1 MNLQQFE
8 YLIALD
14 QFKNFSKAADA
25 CFITQATM
33 STMVKKLEEELGIV
47 IFDRKANPLC
57 TTDSGKEVIVEA
69 KKILEHVQRIR
80 EKASNLNIEIEGE
93 INLGIIPTISSSL
106 LHRLLPDLLDK
117 YPNLHFNIEELT
129 TKTIIQHLKSGRLD
143 AGVISTPIDNS
154 EMEGQVLYYEKL
166 MVYGHIE
173 SNRKY
178 LSPED
183 LTYHQMW
190 LLKEGHCLREQIIDL
205 CSLEPGN
212 IKQNISFQPNTFD
225 SLLNLVDKFGGLT
238 LLPELYY
245 KDLDKER
252 KSKVMQ
258 FDAPY
263 PVREVSL
270 VYYRPFVKQRILQ
283 MLTSEIITLIALE
296 LKSSRLEST
305 DLRITKINKT

>member
-1 MNLQQFE
+1 
-8 YLIALD
+8 
-14 QFKNFSKAADA
+14 
-25 CFITQATM
+25 
-33 STMVKKLEEELGIV
+33 
-47 IFDRKANPLC
+47 
-57 TTDSGKEVIVEA
+57 
-69 KKILEHVQRIR
+69 
-80 EKASNLNIEIEGE
+80 
-93 INLGIIPTISSSL
+93 
-106 LHRLLPDLLDK
+106 
-117 YPNLHFNIEELT
+117 
-129 TKTIIQHLKSGRLD
+129 
-143 AGVISTPIDNS
+143 
-154 EMEGQVLYYEKL
+154 MEGQVLYYEKL